1 MRDRPVRLQTL
12 LATLSFS
19 GAALSAEMAWLHARG
34 LHLADAF
41 CGVAPREHCGWCVAA
56 VALGLTG
63 AAALIHG
70 RRDSRAEQPAR
81 VRRRWTTA
89 D

>member
-1 MRDRPVRLQTL
+1 MRADTLRLQTL
-12 LATLSFS
+12 IATLSFS
-19 GAALSAEMAWLHARG
+19 GAGLSTEMAWLHARS

-41 CGVAPREHCGWCVAA
+41 CGIAPRAHCGWCVAA

-70 RRDSRAEQPAR
+70 RRESRAAQPAAPAS
-81 VRRRWTTA
+81 RRPR
-89 D
+89 